1 MGKGICIPGPHGII
15 TIGKIVLDRMPP
27 PGHCTGSG
35 LKHTSSLLMKRTIYL
50 SWRFSLRDRLQVC
63 THLESTEAFLGNV
76 RHHSCILPWPSWVH
90 WYFPERSLYT
100 CLEVWFTE
108 MIPKGHLQISWSE
121 GQRAYE
127 YGLQDYIFEYFK
139 TCSPSIWLSN
149 SLKLS
154 TKWDPSPWNTE
165 KSWHTFNNRN
175 LSRINHAVR

>member
-1 MGKGICIPGPHGII
+1 
-15 TIGKIVLDRMPP
+15 
-27 PGHCTGSG
+27 
-35 LKHTSSLLMKRTIYL
+35 MKRTIYL

-76 RHHSCILPWPSWVH
+76 RHHSCILPWPPWAH
-90 WYFPERSLYT
+90 WYLPERSSYT
-100 CLEVWFTE
+100 CLEVWFIE
-108 MIPKGHLQISWSE
+108 MLPKGHLQISWSE

-127 YGLQDYIFEYFK
+127 YGPQDYIFAYFK

-175 LSRINHAVR
+175 LSRINQAVRQSQRFKRQPTTRARLNYKLPHIHKASTSRHREVTISPNT